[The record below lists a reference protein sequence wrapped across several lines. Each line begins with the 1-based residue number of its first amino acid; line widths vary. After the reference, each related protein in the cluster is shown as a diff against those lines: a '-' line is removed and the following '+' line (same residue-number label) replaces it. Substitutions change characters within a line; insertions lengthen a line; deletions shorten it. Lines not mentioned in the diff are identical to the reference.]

1 MPKFISF
8 GDVNYFKYLNPS
20 EFPCVYCDE
29 ARWVGNEGSE
39 MFSCESCGCTTT
51 GNSIILNGLINL
63 GYVCSSIKFQI
74 IPSPIAYFGEI
85 IEGRFMQ
92 APALKGSSMVMN
104 GGIAISWT
112 SDVGSGRIKT
122 PFLKEDYPDL
132 SGEDFHQLVG
142 AMARLDV
149 FRYLMSITGEQAKPE
164 AK

>member
-51 GNSIILNGLINL
+51 GNSIILNGLIKL
-63 GYVCSSIKFQI
+63 GDVCSSIKFQI

-132 SGEDFHQLVG
+132 NEKDLS
-142 AMARLDV
+142 RLM
-149 FRYLMSITGEQAKPE
+149 RAKPMLD
-164 AK
+164 AVQYLANITVGQ